1 MYILE
6 NKYYKLSV
14 GDNGRIQSLTAEK
27 GDLLA
32 EKQSSIFSVQFRNE
46 NGEKI
51 AFCDTD
57 AEKRKISVK
66 ENKMTMEFL
75 NLGNTGTDVVLSV
88 SGNESANLVW
98 KSSVK
103 SDLQLEWIDFPSVTV
118 PDTFEDNGGDSK
130 LLWPFNEGA
139 LITDVTRREK
149 STFRFREPEYPSLGL
164 YAMCPGMVFA
174 PFMAV
179 TSGKG
184 GLYLG
189 AHDTEHMP
197 RNVDFLRTDNGI
209 LLRMRTYPGVFGG
222 NYTTEFDT
230 VLSVFEGDWYNGAEI
245 YRDWFDKNK
254 PLRLLKISENKNLPE
269 WYSQS
274 PIVITYCIRGH
285 HDTDVMEPNK
295 LFPYTNALPL
305 VDEMAKKLNSKIM
318 VLLMHWEGTAPW
330 APPYVWPPYGG
341 EKALKDFI
349 DGLHKSGNL
358 LGVYCSGFGWT
369 QKSNVSEYSRED
381 QFEKDNLSRVMC
393 LSPEGDLPLS
403 KICRAQRSGYDI
415 CPSQKFLTDVLTHEV
430 EQMSALGIDYA
441 QMLDQNHGGTP
452 YMCYSKEHG
461 HPPVPG
467 KWQNDATVALLQAIH
482 KAKGDSKLLIG
493 CESSAAEAFIPEL
506 LFSDNRYEL
515 NFECGNAVPLYS
527 YLYHEYLNNFMG
539 NQVNGEYIINC
550 RKSRDSLLYRLG
562 YSFAA
567 GDFFTFVIND
577 EGKLQWAWGQK
588 DFSEEYMPD
597 GNSAIDLAANLNPW
611 RTHFAKKYLHNGK
624 MLKPMETTPEC
635 YEKLATITGDIS
647 IPCVLTACYRAEDDS
662 VAQIFVNWT
671 ERMQKCR
678 VKGVIGSTLVT
689 DPAGAESCKL
699 ENENFEIKPLSA
711 VLILRNG

>member
-1 MYILE
+1 M
-6 NKYYKLSV
+6 
-14 GDNGRIQSLTAEK
+14 
-27 GDLLA
+27 LA
-32 EKQSSIFSVQFRNE
+32 EIQGSVFNVQFRNE

-51 AFCDTD
+51 TFYDTD
-57 AEKRKISVK
+57 AEKISISDK
-66 ENKMTMEFL
+66 ENKLTMKFS
-75 NLGNTGTDVVLSV
+75 NLGNTGTDVALSV
-88 SGNESANLVW
+88 SGDESANLIW

-139 LITDVTRREK
+139 LITDITRREK
-149 STFRFREPEYPSLGL
+149 STFMFREPEYPSLEL

-189 AHDTEHMP
+189 AHDTEYMP

-222 NYTTEFDT
+222 NYNTEFDT

-274 PIVITYCIRGH
+274 PIVITYCVRGH
-285 HDTDVMEPNK
+285 HDTDVMEPNE

-349 DGLHKSGNL
+349 DGLHKFGNL

-369 QKSNVSEYSRED
+369 QKSNVAEYSRED
-381 QFEKDNLSRVMC
+381 EFEKDNLSKVMC
-393 LSPEGDLPLS
+393 LSPEGTSSRPTS
-403 KICRAQRSGYDI
+403 K
-415 CPSQKFLTDVLTHEV
+415 
-430 EQMSALGIDYA
+430 
-441 QMLDQNHGGTP
+441 
-452 YMCYSKEHG
+452 
-461 HPPVPG
+461 
-467 KWQNDATVALLQAIH
+467 
-482 KAKGDSKLLIG
+482 
-493 CESSAAEAFIPEL
+493 
-506 LFSDNRYEL
+506 
-515 NFECGNAVPLYS
+515 
-527 YLYHEYLNNFMG
+527 
-539 NQVNGEYIINC
+539 
-550 RKSRDSLLYRLG
+550 
-562 YSFAA
+562 
-567 GDFFTFVIND
+567 
-577 EGKLQWAWGQK
+577 
-588 DFSEEYMPD
+588 
-597 GNSAIDLAANLNPW
+597 
-611 RTHFAKKYLHNGK
+611 
-624 MLKPMETTPEC
+624 
-635 YEKLATITGDIS
+635 
-647 IPCVLTACYRAEDDS
+647 
-662 VAQIFVNWT
+662 FVNK
-671 ERMQKCR
+671 M
-678 VKGVIGSTLVT
+678 
-689 DPAGAESCKL
+689 
-699 ENENFEIKPLSA
+699 
-711 VLILRNG
+711 

>member
-1 MYILE
+1 MHILQ
-6 NKYYKLSV
+6 NNYYKLSV
-14 GDNGRIQSLTAEK
+14 GENGRIHSLTSKK
-27 GDLLA
+27 GNLFSETQD
-32 EKQSSIFSVQFRNE
+32 SVFSVQFRDE
-46 NGEKI
+46 NGGKI
-51 AFCDTD
+51 TFCDTD
-57 AEKRKISVK
+57 AKKINIYDN
-66 ENKMTMEFL
+66 ENKIIMEFS
-75 NLGNTGTDVVLSV
+75 NLGNTGTDVVISV
-88 SGNESANLVW
+88 SGDESKNLIW
-98 KSSVK
+98 KSSIK

-130 LLWPFNEGA
+130 ILWPFNEGA
-139 LITDVTRREK
+139 LITDITRREK

-179 TSGKG
+179 TSSNG

-189 AHDTEHMP
+189 AHDTAYMP
-197 RNVDFLRTDNGI
+197 RNVDFSRTDNGI
-209 LLRMRTYPGVFGG
+209 LLRMRVYPGVFGG
-222 NYTTEFDT
+222 NFTSKFDT
-230 VLSVFEGDWYNGAEI
+230 VLSVFDGDWYDGAEI
-245 YRDWFDKNK
+245 YRNWFTNNK
-254 PLRLLKISENKNLPE
+254 PKRLLKISENSNLPD

-274 PIVITYCIRGH
+274 PIVITYCVRGH

-305 VDEMAKKLNSKIM
+305 VEEMSKKLNSRIM

-341 EKALKDFI
+341 EKPLKEFI
-349 DGLHKSGNL
+349 DELHKSGNL

-369 QKSNVSEYSRED
+369 QNSNVAEYNMEEK
-381 QFEKDNLSRVMC
+381 FEKENLSQVMC
-393 LSPEGDLPLS
+393 LSPDGDLPLS

-452 YMCYSKEHG
+452 YMCYSKNHG
-461 HPPVPG
+461 HPPAPG
-467 KWQNDATVALLQAIH
+467 KWQNDATIDLLQAIH
-482 KAKGDSKLLIG
+482 KAKGNQKILIG

-550 RKSRDSLLYRLG
+550 RESRDSLLYRLG
-562 YSFAA
+562 YSFVA

-597 GNSAIDLAANLNPW
+597 GASAIELAANLNPW
-611 RTHFAKKYLHNGK
+611 RIHFAKKYLHNGK
-624 MLKPMETTPEC
+624 MLKPMETIPEC
-635 YEKLATITGDIS
+635 YEELATITGNIL
-647 IPCVLTACYRAEDDS
+647 IPCVLTACYCAEDNS

-671 ERMQKCR
+671 EKTQKCC
-678 VKGVIGSTLVT
+678 VKEAIGSTLIT
-689 DPAGAESCKL
+689 DPVGAKSQKL
-699 ENENFEIKPLSA
+699 ENEGFEIKPLSA
-711 VLILRNG
+711 VLILRNS